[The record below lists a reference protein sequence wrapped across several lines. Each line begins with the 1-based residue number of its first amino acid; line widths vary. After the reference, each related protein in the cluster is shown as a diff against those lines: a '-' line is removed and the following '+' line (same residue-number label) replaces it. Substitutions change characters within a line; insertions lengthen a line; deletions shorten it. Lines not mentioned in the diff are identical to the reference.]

1 MDSSLKYT
9 DAVRGRDKE
18 FVGVG
23 ALAMALDKN
32 QKLPVSD
39 PSNTDDYETHNKKA
53 SAITR
58 KGAQAAISYMITAGL
73 HFSFLSAFFFFL
85 DISLSPFHLFVC
97 FFLIYFFCYALF
109 GW

>member
-23 ALAMALDKN
+23 ALAMASDNN

-39 PSNTDDYETHNKKA
+39 PLNTDDYETHNKKA

-73 HFSFLSAFFFFL
+73 HFFFLSAFFFF
-85 DISLSPFHLFVC
+85 
-97 FFLIYFFCYALF
+97 FL
-109 GW
+109 

>member
-73 HFSFLSAFFFFL
+73 HFSFLSAFFFL
-85 DISLSPFHLFVC
+85 
-97 FFLIYFFCYALF
+97 
-109 GW
+109 